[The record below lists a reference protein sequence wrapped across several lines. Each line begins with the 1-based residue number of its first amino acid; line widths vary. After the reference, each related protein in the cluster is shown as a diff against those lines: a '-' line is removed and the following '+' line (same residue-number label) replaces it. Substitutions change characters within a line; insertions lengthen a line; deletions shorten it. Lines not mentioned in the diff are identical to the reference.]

1 MQSLFQ
7 FTTLIILTGVL
18 ISSVAFL
25 SLFSTLYIYIYMSEQ
40 RQNYNVTNKESKTC
54 GKRAMDKFKE
64 HTYLIWNK
72 LRDLCLN

>member
-1 MQSLFQ
+1 MDRWE
-7 FTTLIILTGVL
+7 IPILNP
-18 ISSVAFL
+18 
-25 SLFSTLYIYIYMSEQ
+25 IYIIKSEQ

-64 HTYLIWNK
+64 HTYIIWNK